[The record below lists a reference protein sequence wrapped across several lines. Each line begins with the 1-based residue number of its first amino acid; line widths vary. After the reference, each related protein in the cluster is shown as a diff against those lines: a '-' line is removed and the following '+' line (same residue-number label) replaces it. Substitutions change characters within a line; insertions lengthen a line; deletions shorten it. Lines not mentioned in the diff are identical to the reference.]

1 MFGIRRKSLVVIA
14 VLTGF
19 ASEAAWT
26 RDLKITIPSRSELT
40 PVQHL
45 NREGVDAIG
54 KHQYEKAEAIF
65 YKAYLYDPSD
75 PFTLNNLGYISE
87 IQGDLERALKYYA
100 LASERGSDALIDV
113 SNANQLKGKP
123 MRYALYNLKDAPMHV
138 NHMNVEA
145 IELLSRGR
153 NSEAAVL
160 LRHALA
166 LQPANPFT
174 LNNLGVAEEATGNL
188 ESALKYYDA
197 AADLRSLEPIVV
209 TWKRASRGTP
219 VSEMAAE
226 SAGQLRKRLQNLSGA
241 EVRAT
246 MLTLRGVSEANDND
260 WTHAKQD
267 FLQAYSLNPDTAFTL
282 NNLGYVAEKDGDL
295 ETAEFYYS
303 KARKAEDA
311 KARIGVATE
320 RSAEGQQLLA
330 VATDST
336 HNVNRKL
343 DQYSQSQRQQTGSVE
358 LIPRG
363 DNNPADPTA
372 SPDHPSPAGP
382 QPVHPQSPQEN

>member
-1 MFGIRRKSLVVIA
+1 MLGTWRKSLVAVA
-14 VLTGF
+14 VLTV
-19 ASEAAWT
+19 ASQAAWT
-26 RDLKITIPSRSELT
+26 RDLKITIPGRSELT

-45 NREGVDAIG
+45 NRKGVEAIG
-54 KHQYEKAEAIF
+54 KHQYEKAEANF

-87 IQGDLERALKYYA
+87 IQGDLEGALKFYA
-100 LASERGSDALIDV
+100 LASEQGSDALIDV

-123 MRYALYNLKDAPMHV
+123 MRYALNNLKDAPMHV

-145 IELLSRGR
+145 IELLSRGQ
-153 NSEAAVL
+153 NLGAAVL

-174 LNNLGVAEEATGNL
+174 LNNLGVAEEATGDI

-209 TWKRASRGTP
+209 TRKRALRGKP

-226 SAGQLRKRLQNLSGA
+226 SARQLRKRLQNLSDA

-246 MLTLRGVSEANDND
+246 MLTLRGVFEANEND

-267 FLQAYSLNPDTAFTL
+267 FLQAYSLNPNTAFTL

-311 KARIGVATE
+311 NARIGLATE
-320 RSAEGQQLLA
+320 RSAEGQPLLA
-330 VATDST
+330 VATDSR

-343 DQYSQSQRQQTGSVE
+343 DQYSQSQHHRTGPIE

-363 DNNPADPTA
+363 DNHPAAPTA
-372 SPDHPSPAGP
+372 SPDHPSPAVS
-382 QPVHPQSPQEN
+382 QPAVPQSPQEN

>member
-1 MFGIRRKSLVVIA
+1 MFGTRRKSLVVVA

-19 ASEAAWT
+19 ASQAAWT

-45 NREGVDAIG
+45 NREGVEAIG
-54 KHQYEKAEAIF
+54 KHQYEKAEAFF

-87 IQGDLERALKYYA
+87 IQGNLERALKCYA
-100 LASERGSDALIDV
+100 LASGQGSDALIDV
-113 SNANQLKGKP
+113 SNAKQLKGKP
-123 MRYALYNLKDAPMHV
+123 MRYALNNLKDAPMHV

-145 IELLSRGR
+145 IGLLSRGR

-174 LNNLGVAEEATGNL
+174 LNNLGVAEEATGDL
-188 ESALKYYDA
+188 DSALKYYDA

-209 TWKRASRGTP
+209 TWKRASRGKP

-226 SAGQLRKRLQNLSGA
+226 SARQLRKRLQNLSGA

-246 MLTLRGVSEANDND
+246 MLTFRGVSEANEND

-320 RSAEGQQLLA
+320 RSAEGQQLLS
-330 VATDST
+330 VATDSS

-372 SPDHPSPAGP
+372 SPDHPSPASP
-382 QPVHPQSPQEN
+382 QPVDPQSPQEN